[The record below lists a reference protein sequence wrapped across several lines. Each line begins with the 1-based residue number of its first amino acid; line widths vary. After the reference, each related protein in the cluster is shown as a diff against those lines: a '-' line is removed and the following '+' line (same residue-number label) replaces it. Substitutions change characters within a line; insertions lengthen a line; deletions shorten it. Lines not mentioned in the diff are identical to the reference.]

1 MMTISQ
7 IRFPS
12 ASAGY
17 RSRADGGSGHR
28 RLGFNPGRAM
38 LLAVFFLGLSLTGSA
53 FAQESGSQGELDSH
67 VPDEPVDKRPTGIDM
82 MYGGVT
88 IAGGEQQAEEGESSF
103 GLGRMYGGVS

>member
-12 ASAGY
+12 ASA
-17 RSRADGGSGHR
+17 RPAFRAESASGHR
-28 RLGFNPGRAM
+28 RLGFNPERAM
-38 LLAVFFLGLSLTGSA
+38 LLALFFLGVSFTGSA

-88 IAGGEQQAEEGESSF
+88 IAGGEQQPQEGESSF
-103 GLGRMYGGVS
+103 